1 MQPAPLEQHWSPRPV
16 ETALAAGG
24 GVVALLLASVSD
36 PAGRVLL
43 GVAGVFLLLLT
54 ATDLLVRPR
63 LAADPAGLR
72 LRTLSVRR
80 DLPWSQVERVVVD
93 ERRRRGLVA
102 RTLEVDAGD
111 TLVVLGRRSLGAD
124 PREVA
129 DAIAKI
135 RYTAPATD

>member
-1 MQPAPLEQHWSPRPV
+1 MRPAPSQQRWSPRPV
-16 ETALAAGG
+16 ETAVAAGG
-24 GVVALLLASVSD
+24 GVLALLLALLTD
-36 PAGRVLL
+36 PAGRLL
-43 GVAGVFLLLLT
+43 FGIAGVGMLLL
-54 ATDLLVRPR
+54 AGTDLLVRPR
-63 LAADPAGLR
+63 LEADAAGLR

-93 ERRRRGLVA
+93 ERNRYGLKA

-111 TLVVLGRRSLGAD
+111 TLVVLGRRSMGAD

-129 DAIAKI
+129 DALARI